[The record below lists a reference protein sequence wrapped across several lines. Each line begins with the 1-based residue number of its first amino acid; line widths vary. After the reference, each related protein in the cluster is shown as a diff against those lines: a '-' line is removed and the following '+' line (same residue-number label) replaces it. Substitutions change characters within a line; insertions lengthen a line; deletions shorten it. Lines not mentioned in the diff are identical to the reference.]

1 MTLLDPGAPLS
12 PAELLRHLF
21 DVAVAAAMPR
31 FILPSRLPSP
41 PAGRTV
47 IIGAG
52 KAAAEMAA
60 ALEAHWKGPLSG
72 LVIAPYGPHPSPP
85 RITVLEAAHPVA
97 DAAGVAAT
105 LALIEQLQD
114 LTADDLVICLL
125 SGGGSALLCAPAPG
139 VTLADKQA
147 VTRTLLRS
155 GATISEIN
163 TVRKHL
169 SAVKGG
175 RLADLARPARLVT
188 LAISDVPGDDPS
200 VLASGPTLPD
210 ATTRADALKILA
222 RHAPEAPESV
232 WAWLADPR
240 SETPKPDAADPPDL
254 RLIAT
259 ADQAL
264 TAAAV
269 VARLHGY
276 APVLLGGAVEGA
288 AEAVA
293 ADHATR
299 VRRILAGDGPVQP
312 PCVILSGGETTV
324 SVRGA
329 GRGGRNTQFLLALAL
344 ALRSTPGVH
353 ALAADTDGVDGSEDN
368 AGALIGPDVLQRAR
382 SLALDPRQAL
392 AMTDAWSF
400 FQGLGSLV
408 FTGPTGTNVNDF
420 RAILIERQPA
430 PSTEPK

>member
-1 MTLLDPGAPLS
+1 MTTSDPTAGRP
-12 PAELLRHLF
+12 PEGLLRHLF

-31 FILPSRLPSP
+31 FVLPSRLPDP
-41 PAGRTV
+41 PVGRTV
-47 IIGAG
+47 VIGAG
-52 KAAAEMAA
+52 KAAAEMAC
-60 ALEAHWKGPLSG
+60 ALEAHWTGRLSG
-72 LVIAPYGPHPSPP
+72 LVIVPYGPHPSPG
-85 RITVLEAAHPVA
+85 RITVLEAGHPVA
-97 DAAGVAAT
+97 DAAGISAT
-105 LALIEQLQD
+105 TALMAELQD
-114 LTADDLVICLL
+114 LRAEDLVICLL

-139 VTLADKQA
+139 VTLQDKQA

-210 ATTRADALKILA
+210 PTTREAALAILA
-222 RHAPEAPESV
+222 RHAPDAPQGV
-232 WAWLADPR
+232 LDWLGDPR
-240 SETPKPDAADPPDL
+240 SETSWPDPDHLHDL
-254 RLIAT
+254 RVIAT

-264 TAAAV
+264 SAAAV
-269 VARLHGY
+269 VARVQGY
-276 APVLLGGAVEGA
+276 EPLVLGGAIEGS

-293 ADHATR
+293 ADHAAL
-299 VRRILAGDGPVQP
+299 VRRVLAGEGPVRP

-324 SVRGA
+324 TVRGA

-344 ALRSTPGVH
+344 ALQGVPGVH

-368 AGALIGPDVLQRAR
+368 AGAVIAPDTLRRA
-382 SLALDPRQAL
+382 QAL
-392 AMTDAWSF
+392 GLDARNALTSTDAWSVF
-400 FQGLGSLV
+400 DSLDNLV
-408 FTGPTGTNVNDF
+408 VTGPTGTNVNDF
-420 RAILIERQPA
+420 RAILIEGPPA
-430 PSTEPK
+430 PSKEPT

>member
-1 MTLLDPGAPLS
+1 MKPDPGADLS
-12 PAELLRHLF
+12 PQGLLRHLF

-31 FILPSRLPSP
+31 FVLPSRLPSP

-47 IIGAG
+47 VVGAG
-52 KAAAEMAA
+52 KAAAEMAC
-60 ALEAHWKGPLSG
+60 ALEAHWTAPLSG
-72 LVIAPYGPHPSPP
+72 LVIVPHGPHSSPS

-105 LALIEQLQD
+105 RALVGQLHD

-125 SGGGSALLCAPAPG
+125 SGGGSALMCAPAPG
-139 VTLADKQA
+139 ITLADKQA

-163 TVRKHL
+163 TVRKHI

-175 RLADLARPARLVT
+175 RLAELARPARLVT

-210 ATTRADALKILA
+210 ATTRAEALEILA
-222 RHAPEAPESV
+222 RHALDAPESV
-232 WAWLADPR
+232 QTWLADPR
-240 SETPKPDAADPPDL
+240 SETPGPDPAHPPDL

-264 TAAAV
+264 AAAAV
-269 VARLHGY
+269 VARVHGY
-276 APVLLGGAVEGA
+276 APVVLGGDVEGA

-293 ADHATR
+293 VDHATL
-299 VRRILAGDGPVQP
+299 VRRILAGEGPVQP

-344 ALRSTPGVH
+344 ALGGEPGVH

-368 AGALIGPDVLQRAR
+368 AGARIGPDVLNRAR
-382 SLALDPRQAL
+382 ALALAPQQAL
-392 AMTDAWSF
+392 ARTDAWSF
-400 FQGLGSLV
+400 FDSVGGLV
-408 FTGPTGTNVNDF
+408 VTGPTGTNVNDF
-420 RAILIERQPA
+420 RAILIEGPPA
-430 PSTEPK
+430 SPTEPT